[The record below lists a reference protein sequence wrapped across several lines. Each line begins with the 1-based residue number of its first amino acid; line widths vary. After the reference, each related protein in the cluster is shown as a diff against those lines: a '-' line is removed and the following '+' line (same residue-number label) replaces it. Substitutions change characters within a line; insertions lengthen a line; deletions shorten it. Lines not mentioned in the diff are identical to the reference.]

1 VVCTLG
7 GAAFATPLVGGIT
20 TFDFRRVAP
29 SKMSARRFKAI
40 VCSSPTLHNRPAG
53 CGCNRARVRSAAA

>member
-1 VVCTLG
+1 VFGWGDICCAVVFATLGGETVFCTLG
-7 GAAFATPLVGGIT
+7 GAAFSTPSVGGIT

-40 VCSSPTLHNRPAG
+40 VCSSPT
-53 CGCNRARVRSAAA
+53 